1 MPWTCG
7 RIRAMASEARPLLAL
22 FAHPDDEFAVFPWI
36 RAAVDE
42 GRPVHCLWLTDGGYN
57 GQDIE
62 RRNGESA
69 RILSRLGVPRAHMH
83 FVGAEWKVPD
93 GELHAELD
101 AVVAR
106 LLARFG
112 GLARGAELLVPAW
125 EGGHQDHDATHLAG
139 LALAGAGLADARQY
153 SLYHGKGLK
162 GPWFRV
168 LSPLAEN
175 GPIEI
180 IPTSLSQR
188 LGHAIRCLG
197 YPSQWKSFA
206 GLLPFY
212 VLRMLR
218 RDAFALQRID
228 PSRVAGRPHAGA
240 LLYERRGGP
249 AWPEFAARTQA
260 LRQRHAPGVGCDG

>member
-1 MPWTCG
+1 ME
-7 RIRAMASEARPLLAL
+7 SEARPLLAL

-36 RAAVDE
+36 RAAVE
-42 GRPVHCLWLTDGGYN
+42 QGRTVHCLWLTDGGFN

-62 RRNGESA
+62 RRNEESA
-69 RILSRLGVPRAHMH
+69 KILSGLGVHRAHMH
-83 FVGAEWKVPD
+83 FVGAEWKIPD
-93 GELHAELD
+93 GELHHALHD
-101 AVVAR
+101 VVAK
-106 LLARFG
+106 LLERFA
-112 GLARGAELLVPAW
+112 GLAGGAELLIPAW

-139 LALAGAGLADARQY
+139 LSLAAAAKARARQY

-175 GPIEI
+175 GPIEFM
-180 IPTSLSQR
+180 PTTLAQR
-188 LGHAIRCLG
+188 MGHAIRCLG

-212 VLRMLR
+212 ILRMLR
-218 RDAFALQRID
+218 RDAFALQSVA
-228 PSRVAGRPHAGA
+228 PARVGERPHAGA

-249 AWPEFAARTQA
+249 AWPEFAGRTQA
-260 LRQRHAPGVGCDG
+260 LRQRLVGNRGNAD